1 MGMGNVATVNTL
13 NSVKEPTGA
22 CAHVQY
28 MCTMLINKFALY
40 AYASVHK
47 NVVYVGLNKPLR
59 EPCMHISSIRFALC
73 DSK

>member
-28 MCTMLINKFALY
+28 VCTMLINKFALY
-40 AYASVHK
+40 AYASIHK
-47 NVVYVGLNKPLR
+47 KQ
-59 EPCMHISSIRFALC
+59 SIRWAEQTAKGAMHAHQQYPFC
-73 DSK
+73 FV